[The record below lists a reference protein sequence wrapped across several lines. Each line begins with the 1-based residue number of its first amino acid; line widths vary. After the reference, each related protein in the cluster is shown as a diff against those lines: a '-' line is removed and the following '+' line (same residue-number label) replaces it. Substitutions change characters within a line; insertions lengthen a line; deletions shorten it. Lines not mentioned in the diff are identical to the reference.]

1 VWIGLSTFGHELG
14 QESRFS
20 KLLKKKLSY
29 DMAMSIWKQHFD
41 ESKVAM
47 FREPMTFLGFKVQI
61 DTQCTLSHVQIMLQ
75 QAIGKTV
82 CDRVLKDL
90 RFDSI
95 AKPSTHG
102 LFVYLFV
109 FVWVFLIYV
118 VHGLRNELV
127 LLNVG
132 VGSAPCMRRIVLE
145 NLLNLFEAA
154 FELRFVEFV
163 GFLSCFYFHHTGS

>member
-1 VWIGLSTFGHELG
+1 
-14 QESRFS
+14 
-20 KLLKKKLSY
+20 
-29 DMAMSIWKQHFD
+29 MAMSIWKHHFD

-47 FREPMTFLGFKVQI
+47 FREPMAFEGFTVQI
-61 DTQCTLSHVQIMLQ
+61 DTQCTSSHVQSMLQ

-82 CDRVLKDL
+82 CDTVLKDL

-109 FVWVFLIYV
+109 FVWLFLKYV
-118 VHGLRNELV
+118 AHGLRNVLV

-132 VGSAPCMRRIVLE
+132 VGSAACVRRIVLE
-145 NLLNLFEAA
+145 NLLNLFT
-154 FELRFVEFV
+154 
-163 GFLSCFYFHHTGS
+163 TGTCINF